1 MGFACCSAPRI
12 QGAVPSLMVLSDP
25 ASRSLILHIHT
36 VWYLAKYSK
45 GLLCRISDLIL
56 RTLPF
61 FLVPCPTN
69 SSHLSS
75 CGLQPLFPPLS
86 KTTVLC
92 ELPFLLLQSERFSRR
107 KAGMAVWSPHLSPFL
122 SELSPV
128 CPVVQHLKRVI
139 SHIFSSFT
147 VVYWGGL
154 EAFTLLMARS
164 MYSVVITEGL
174 LGYPISISSSIFSC
188 LPRNCRD

>member
-1 MGFACCSAPRI
+1 MQNFGPYSPHA
-12 QGAVPSLMVLSDP
+12 SLFS
-25 ASRSLILHIHT
+25 
-36 VWYLAKYSK
+36 
-45 GLLCRISDLIL
+45 G
-56 RTLPF
+56 TLP
-61 FLVPCPTN
+61 
-69 SSHLSS
+69 HK
-75 CGLQPLFPPLS
+75 LQPPQQVWAS
-86 KTTVLC
+86 TSVSSTQKTAVVC

-164 MYSVVITEGL
+164 MYSVDITEGL
-174 LGYPISISSSIFSC
+174 PGYPISISSSVFSC
-188 LPRNCRD
+188 LPRNRRD